1 MRLWLGRSAPV
12 LCVSSLNR
20 ATGVICESITRSPPW
35 QSYHA
40 SLPHLSARDKDGGS
54 RRGPGGGARDGY
66 GAPCRLGGQ
75 SERSGVGQPTSR
87 KSMRFGGSATADLG
101 CRTGSRLSS
110 ELRNLSEEDFPRRKP
125 KARGEKAPAEAEL
138 RGTEIVFGAAPCL
151 LALSQGRRR
160 LCRLFVKQGLA
171 LQRPDLQQACRQ
183 AQSKQVEV
191 QQVNRKEL
199 DRLASGRVHQGLCL
213 EASPLGYQTDDPA
226 LEGEP
231 GRDSAGPP
239 LWLVLDGIQDPMNL
253 GAILRSAYF
262 LGVDRIASSLRN
274 SCPLTPV
281 VSKASSGA
289 MEVLE
294 VYGYD
299 SLADVLKAKLS
310 RGWHVVGTVGAAEA
324 DMGIPVLSC
333 SEFQQTKPT
342 LLVLV
347 PQEAQLLPRA

>member
-1 MRLWLGRSAPV
+1 
-12 LCVSSLNR
+12 
-20 ATGVICESITRSPPW
+20 
-35 QSYHA
+35 
-40 SLPHLSARDKDGGS
+40 
-54 RRGPGGGARDGY
+54 
-66 GAPCRLGGQ
+66 
-75 SERSGVGQPTSR
+75 
-87 KSMRFGGSATADLG
+87 MRFGGSATADLG

-138 RGTEIVFGAAPCL
+138 QGTEIVFGAAPCL

-226 LEGEP
+226 PEGEP

-342 LLVLV
+342 LLVLGSEGDGLTPELRALCQAHLTIAPRRDLHPGV
-347 PQEAQLLPRA
+347 ESLNVSVAAGILLHSLISSRRKERC